1 MILNAKKIIGL
12 PVETKDGGKIGKV
25 VDINLDIE
33 SHIIN
38 SYAVKSGFIR
48 NENLIIGR
56 NQVRSINDKKMII
69 EDSLI
74 CERTKFERSE
84 TSAIPKPEPAMT
96 AASE

>member
-12 PVETKDGGKIGKV
+12 PVETKDGEKIGKV

-56 NQVRSINDKKMII
+56 NQVRSIDDKKMVI

-74 CERTKFERSE
+74 RERTKSKTAENVLTQKS
-84 TSAIPKPEPAMT
+84 EPALT
-96 AASE
+96 ATSK